1 MVSREEQDRADIAAL
16 DRRMPSPEVV
26 IQAEVAGM
34 TIAFTAHVPDGVLD
48 DYMDMV
54 RRRID
59 RARAHNMLIEALID
73 LAASEETLAS
83 WGARKAKAIEE
94 LVVERTRLRASYEV
108 QNAGTRRS
116 DGLTSK
122 QHLDLLQYA
131 TKMQAEENKF
141 DAERKKLE
149 DNIPVYRDRVAR
161 QRAIIAGAER
171 ADMVGFHAEAT
182 AFAAE

>member
-34 TIAFTAHVPDGVLD
+34 TIAFTAHVPEAVLD

-83 WGARKAKAIEE
+83 WGRRKAKAVEE
-94 LVVERTRLRASYEV
+94 IVIERTRLRASYEG

-116 DGLTSK
+116 DGLSVK
-122 QHLDLLQYA
+122 QQGDLAKFNA
-131 TKMQAEENKF
+131 TIEAEAAKF

-171 ADMVGFHAEAT
+171 ADMVGFHVEAT
-182 AFAAE
+182 ATAAE

>member
-1 MVSREEQDRADIAAL
+1 MSREADLAEIAAVE
-16 DRRMPSPEVV
+16 RRMPSPEVV

-34 TIAFTAHVPDGVLD
+34 TVAFTAHVPEAVLD

-73 LAASEETLAS
+73 LAASEETLAN
-83 WGARKAKAIEE
+83 WGRRKAKALEE
-94 LVVERTRLRASYEV
+94 IVTDRTRLRAQYERV
-108 QNAGTRRS
+108 NAGSRRA
-116 DGLTSK
+116 DGLSAK
-122 QHLDLLQYA
+122 QQNDLTQFNA
-131 TKMQAEENKF
+131 RIEAEEQKF

-149 DNIPVYRDRVAR
+149 ENIPVFRDRVAR
-161 QRAIIAGAER
+161 QRGIIAGRDR
-171 ADMVGFHAEAT
+171 ADMVGFHVEAA